1 MTGIT
6 IEKKNGCSLCNSLFA
21 ENQFYLNYMKVSHNR
36 INIYLRE
43 LCLPG
48 IMLWNINDLV
58 FVCIELFKSFF
69 KKKKITK
76 DFRQTEIVSALY
88 SGIKSVQCALFLQVT
103 VRILDLAGVDLRL

>member
-1 MTGIT
+1 MAGIT

-48 IMLWNINDLV
+48 ITLWNINDLV
-58 FVCIELFKSFF
+58 FVCVELLKSFL
-69 KKKKITK
+69 KKKITK
-76 DFRQTEIVSALY
+76 DFRPLV
-88 SGIKSVQCALFLQVT
+88 K
-103 VRILDLAGVDLRL
+103 